1 MSQPVIIENDAIRM
15 EVYPHIG
22 GKVASLID
30 KADKFD
36 LMFDY
41 PVELPTGPRYDVSFD
56 DSWYAGWDECFPAVA
71 PGQYPGHPYEGIN
84 IPDHGELWGLPT
96 TAVPTKAGITTVWHG
111 LRFGYRLTRKL
122 HLEDAEIIADY
133 TLINLAP
140 FQFRFVWS
148 MHSLMSMASRVKLS
162 VPTPAQFRFSHDA
175 EGMDHQKLFDW
186 PAVEAGLDVSDLA
199 ELPIRRGW
207 KMFSMEPITAP
218 VMVEYPARGRSLK
231 VEYSSEDELPAYWGI
246 WVNTGGW
253 AGNQHFAIE
262 PTTGRFDH
270 LHRAV
275 QDASAGQVG
284 PMGRRDWSVKWTL
297 GGATGANL
305 SKS

>member
-41 PVELPTGPRYDVSFD
+41 PVELPTSAKYDVSFD

-71 PGQYPGHPYEGIN
+71 PGPYPQHPYEGIN

-96 TAVPTKAGITTVWHG
+96 VAVPTKDGITTVWNG

-122 HLEDAEIIADY
+122 HLEASTVIADY

-140 FQFRFVWS
+140 FEFRFVWS
-148 MHSLMSMASRVKLS
+148 MHSLMSIASPVQLD
-162 VPTPAQFRFSHDA
+162 VPTPWQYRFSHDA
-175 EGMDHQKLFDW
+175 EGVEHQKPVQW
-186 PAVEAGLDVSDLA
+186 PQVEMGLNASDLPS
-199 ELPIRRGW
+199 LPANRGW
-207 KMFSMEPITAP
+207 KLFSLDPIRAP
-218 VMVEYPARGRSLK
+218 VRVNYPLRARSLQI
-231 VEYSSEDELPAYWGI
+231 EYASQEDLPGYWGI

-253 AGNQHFAIE
+253 AGNQNFAIE

-275 QDASAGQVG
+275 LDGSAGRV
-284 PMGRRDWSVKWTL
+284 PAMGRRDWSVRWTL
-297 GGATGANL
+297 
-305 SKS
+305 SSI